1 MDKKLA
7 IMATIKDGLAIAL
20 VNYLSLI
27 LTVVLYLVTIWIPY
41 LNVGGERHSHQPAFH
56 F

>member
-20 VNYLSLI
+20 VNYLSPSLWS
-27 LTVVLYLVTIWIPY
+27 TI
-41 LNVGGERHSHQPAFH
+41 
-56 F
+56 